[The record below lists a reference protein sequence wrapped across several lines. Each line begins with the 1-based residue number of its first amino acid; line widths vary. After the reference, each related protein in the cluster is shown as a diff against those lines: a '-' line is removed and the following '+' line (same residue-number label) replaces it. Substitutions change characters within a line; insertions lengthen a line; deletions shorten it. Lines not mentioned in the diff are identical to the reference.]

1 MGAAVSTVNV
11 QRPGLAKAV
20 QVAENVAMSMR
31 AIDWLIRKG
40 LSVALQGS
48 RDELSNKPFV
58 LIEYAHAYCCKFK
71 ADFGAERVR
80 CVCNH
85 TGTFEV
91 WQFEMNGCL
100 IQWLEVK
107 S

>member
-1 MGAAVSTVNV
+1 MGIAMHAVDL
-11 QRPGLAKAV
+11 QRPGLAKAMK
-20 QVAENVAMSMR
+20 VAENVTMSLR

-48 RDELSNKPFV
+48 KDELTGKPFV
-58 LIEYAHAYCCKFK
+58 LIEYAHGYCSKFK
-71 ADFGAERVR
+71 ADFAAERVR